1 MILEVTPS
9 KWLRTFWTSIE
20 PIHCRDP
27 TKDGSLS
34 PTSTR
39 AFVETIPPIEGTL
52 SEHHACVNTYLH
64 PEPNRYLLDLPMVGN
79 RSLHVALLLEPGT
92 DGLKGSVS
100 TAPAVVVN
108 VVLHIVV
115 VTVDASNQGHLE
127 KTHSCGLIKTAH
139 QPFQVDIRRHLRT
152 YVCVR
157 NLMYLSLV
165 QGGMCKDPVRVSEVT
180 ILVNLVGKS
189 VGTYPSEIRPVFW

>member
-9 KWLRTFWTSIE
+9 DWLRTFWTSMD

-39 AFVETIPPIEGTL
+39 AFVETTTTIEGKL
-52 SEHHACVNTYLH
+52 SEHLH
-64 PEPNRYLLDLPMVGN
+64 CIITSLHSEPNRYLLDLPVSGD

-108 VVLHIVV
+108 VVLHVVV
-115 VTVDASNQGHLE
+115 VTVDSSNQVHL
-127 KTHSCGLIKTAH
+127 
-139 QPFQVDIRRHLRT
+139 D
-152 YVCVR
+152 
-157 NLMYLSLV
+157 
-165 QGGMCKDPVRVSEVT
+165 
-180 ILVNLVGKS
+180 
-189 VGTYPSEIRPVFW
+189 